1 MKIKKYLK
9 DKIFIRDSIAG
20 LSVAFILLPEAI
32 AYAAIA
38 HLPIQSAI
46 MGALSG
52 LLCYAWIGRSP
63 FAIVAPTSS
72 SAALLFAIVLSLNFT
87 NTVSMIQITA
97 ALVMITGSGLL
108 LFAKTGM
115 GRFSA
120 YVSRPVLHG
129 FSFAVAMTIIIKQL
143 PLIVGIHAQEKKPIP
158 ILIELFERINEWI
171 LPSIILGGMVL
182 VLLRMVKH
190 LIKVE
195 SAFLILMAGIFLSHQ
210 INLSHFHIELIG
222 EVSMARPVLNFPS
235 LPLEMWLQLTE
246 LGFGLIV
253 IIVAES
259 WGSIRGLANHQAALI
274 EPNRELA
281 ALGVANLMSG
291 LLQGMAVGAGFSAST
306 VNKKSG
312 SKTKRAG
319 GIAAIILVFIVIWGE
334 KWIGLLPQTLI
345 AAVIIHTLSHAIRL
359 KGLLAL
365 WRINRDQ
372 YIALSTIIFVLVF
385 DILHGMLIAVGLS
398 IASAVHTFSK
408 PIVKELGELGNSRDY
423 LDKLNHPY
431 VKTYPH
437 LLILRPEEPL
447 FFANIEGVLVE
458 IQKRLQKSDGIKIII
473 LSLEESVDLD
483 STAAQFLVEFDSQLQ
498 CQNKILLF
506 ARVKDP
512 INALLLTLTD
522 GKCLNRLFWS
532 VDDAVKNAEK
542 RRWCINSQ
550 NMGISKF

>member
-1 MKIKKYLK
+1 MKLKKYLK
-9 DKIFIRDSIAG
+9 DKIFIRDAIAG

-38 HLPIQSAI
+38 HLPMQSAI

-63 FAIVAPTSS
+63 YAIVAPTSS
-72 SAALLFAIVLSLNFT
+72 SAALLFAIVLSLNSS
-87 NTVSMIQITA
+87 NSVSTIQITA

-129 FSFAVAMTIIIKQL
+129 FSFAVATTIIIKQL

-171 LPSIILGGMVL
+171 LPSIILGCIVL
-182 VLLRMVKH
+182 VLLRVVKH
-190 LIKVE
+190 LIKLE
-195 SAFLILMAGIFLSHQ
+195 STFLILMGGIFLSDQ

-222 EVSMARPVLNFPS
+222 AVSMTRPVLAFPS
-235 LPLEMWLQLTE
+235 LSLETWLQLTE

-259 WGSIRGLANHQAALI
+259 WGSIRSLAHHQAASALI

-281 ALGVANLMSG
+281 ALGVANLVSG
-291 LLQGMAVGAGFSAST
+291 LFQGMAVGAGFSAST

-319 GIAAIILVFIVIWGE
+319 AIAAVILVFIVMWGE

-372 YIALSTIIFVLVF
+372 YIALSTIFFVLVF

-408 PIVKELGELGNSRDY
+408 PIVKELGELDDSRDY

-431 VKTYPH
+431 VKTYAH

-447 FFANIEGVLVE
+447 FFANIEGVLIE
-458 IQKRLQKSDGIKIII
+458 IQKRLQKSDNIKIIV

-483 STAAQFLVEFDSQLQ
+483 STAAQFLVEFDFQLQ

-542 RRWCINSQ
+542 LK
-550 NMGISKF
+550 ISNLPSPDE

>member
-1 MKIKKYLK
+1 
-9 DKIFIRDSIAG
+9 
-20 LSVAFILLPEAI
+20 
-32 AYAAIA
+32 
-38 HLPIQSAI
+38 
-46 MGALSG
+46 
-52 LLCYAWIGRSP
+52 
-63 FAIVAPTSS
+63 
-72 SAALLFAIVLSLNFT
+72 
-87 NTVSMIQITA
+87 
-97 ALVMITGSGLL
+97 
-108 LFAKTGM
+108 
-115 GRFSA
+115 
-120 YVSRPVLHG
+120 VLHG
-129 FSFAVAMTIIIKQL
+129 FSFAVATTIIIKQL

-171 LPSIILGGMVL
+171 LPSIILGCIVL
-182 VLLRMVKH
+182 VLLRVVKH
-190 LIKVE
+190 LIKLE
-195 SAFLILMAGIFLSHQ
+195 STFLILMGGIFLSDQ

-222 EVSMARPVLNFPS
+222 AVSMTRPVLAFPS
-235 LPLEMWLQLTE
+235 LSLETWLQLTE

-259 WGSIRGLANHQAALI
+259 WGSIRSLAHHQAASALI

-281 ALGVANLMSG
+281 ALGVANLVSG
-291 LLQGMAVGAGFSAST
+291 LFQGMAVGAGFSAST

-319 GIAAIILVFIVIWGE
+319 AIAAVILVFIVMWGE

-372 YIALSTIIFVLVF
+372 YIALSTIFFVLVF

-408 PIVKELGELGNSRDY
+408 PIVKELGELDDSRDY

-431 VKTYPH
+431 VKTYAH

-447 FFANIEGVLVE
+447 FFANIEGVLIE
-458 IQKRLQKSDGIKIII
+458 IQKRLQKSDNIKIIV

-483 STAAQFLVEFDSQLQ
+483 STAAQFLVEFDFQLQ

-542 RRWCINSQ
+542 LK
-550 NMGISKF
+550 ISNLPSPDE